1 MTGERILVIME
12 NNKIFSNYIASMQGI
27 TKYISK
33 MSNVKVI
40 MSAAVIAVL
49 IAVCSSLALY
59 AQETAEEAS
68 VSVEEVT
75 TEETSEEDAESE
87 PTEGAA
93 NGEASEEATGE
104 EAEEVVE
111 EAPQVE
117 EKDYRT
123 IMGISSRKIVW
134 VIAELHLMFGAFVLA
149 VPMFVMAIEFVAL
162 KKSKEDPIEAARYDK
177 LGKEFGKLLS
187 AAFATTAA
195 LGGLMAFALMGLYPA
210 FMHDMIRIFHGTMF
224 FYALL
229 FFGETFTLYAWY
241 YSWDRLL
248 HTSAQRWTHIS
259 LCILLNLFGTVIMLA
274 ANSWAT
280 FMMSPSG
287 INMETGYVTS
297 LYHAIWNPLWIPVGI
312 HRIIGNLA
320 FGGFI
325 VGGYAAIKFLKAQS
339 FEEKR
344 HYDWMGY
351 TGNFI
356 GIIGLIPLP
365 FAGYWLGREVY
376 SASAVMGNQMMG
388 GAFSW
393 PFVVQVVMVGLIFT
407 MANFY
412 LWMSMQRMPGV
423 ERYNGLLKYVFAV
436 IAISFAIVVTPHNL
450 PLSGEERAI
459 IGEAYHPFSKYFGVM
474 TGKVAV
480 LNLIILTSFFSF
492 LIYRRVNKGETA
504 HFSTHG
510 KSAKIVIIS
519 TAVLTCLVMGYY
531 AQSLAK
537 ADVDASAM
545 KYIWPLIGL
554 LAFESVALGASA
566 FLTIINRGKLAQ
578 NINYGVTV
586 FTVVLFLG
594 FYGFIV
600 MSKANLVM
608 RYITV
613 TQVIMVLSCMA
624 MNAVIDGYLF
634 RKCKL
639 IGEIKWGKIPVR
651 AQYILI
657 LLCVAIV
664 ILIGVMGFIRSGLR
678 MEWHIYGYMQ
688 DTSPFAFTPSVR
700 ELGLMNGG
708 IVAAFFGLLILVFWL
723 AGLTEK
729 KKVIASEVSG
739 IIPEHKATDGGEI
752 IYDNITARKQSNR
765 ENNSS

>member
-1 MTGERILVIME
+1 MK
-12 NNKIFSNYIASMQGI
+12 NNKTFSNYIASMQGI

-33 MSNVKVI
+33 MTNMRII
-40 MSAAVIAVL
+40 MLAAVL
-49 IAVCSSLALY
+49 IALCSSLALH

-75 TEETSEEDAESE
+75 TEETSEEAAESE
-87 PTEGAA
+87 PTEGAD
-93 NGEASEEATGE
+93 E
-104 EAEEVVE
+104 EAEEAVE

-123 IMGISSRKIVW
+123 IMGISSRKLIW
-134 VIAELHLMFGAFVLA
+134 IIAELHLMFGAFVLA
-149 VPMFVMAIEFVAL
+149 VPMFALAIEFVAV
-162 KKSKEDPIEAARYDK
+162 KKAKENPIEAARYDK

-195 LGGLMAFALMGLYPA
+195 LGGLLAFALLGLYPA
-210 FMHDMIRIFHGTMF
+210 FMHDMVRIFHGTMF

-248 HTSAQRWTHIS
+248 HTAAQRWIHIS
-259 LCILLNLFGTVIMLA
+259 LCILLNLFGTIIMMS

-280 FMMSPSG
+280 FMMAPSG
-287 INMETGYVTS
+287 INMETGFVTS
-297 LYHAIWNPLWIPVGI
+297 LYNAVWNPLWIPVSI
-312 HRIIGNLA
+312 HRLLGNIA

-393 PFVVQVVMVGLIFT
+393 PFIVQIVMVGLIFT
-407 MANFY
+407 MANYY

-423 ERYNGLLKYVFAV
+423 ERYNWLLKYVFAV
-436 IAISFAIVVTPHNL
+436 IAICFAIVVTPHNL

-480 LNLIILTSFFSF
+480 LNFIILTTFFSF

-537 ADVDASAM
+537 ADVDANTM
-545 KYIWPLIGL
+545 KYVWPLIGL

-578 NINYGVTV
+578 NVNYGVTV

-608 RYITV
+608 RFITV
-613 TQVIMVLSCMA
+613 TQVYMVLSCMT

-634 RKCKL
+634 KNCKIL
-639 IGEIKWGKIPVR
+639 GEIRWGKIPVR

-657 LLCVAIV
+657 LMCVGIV

-678 MEWHIYGYMQ
+678 MGWHIYGYMQ
-688 DTSPFAFTPSVR
+688 DTSAFAFTPSVR
-700 ELGLMNGG
+700 TLGLMNGG
-708 IVAAFFGLLILVFWL
+708 IVAGFFGLLILVFWL

-729 KKVIASEVSG
+729 KKKIVPDVSG
-739 IIPEHKATDGGEI
+739 DRI
-752 IYDNITARKQSNR
+752 
-765 ENNSS
+765 

>member
-1 MTGERILVIME
+1 MERMIKNLIT
-12 NNKIFSNYIASMQGI
+12 FSGNIAHMQGM

-33 MSNVKVI
+33 MSNVKII
-40 MSAAVIAVL
+40 MLAAVIAVL
-49 IAVCSSLALY
+49 IALCSSLALH
-59 AQETAEEAS
+59 AQETAEEAF

-75 TEETSEEDAESE
+75 AEETSEEA
-87 PTEGAA
+87 T
-93 NGEASEEATGE
+93 ASEQVEETAGE
-104 EAEEVVE
+104 EAEEAVE

-123 IMGISSRKIVW
+123 IMGISSRKLVW
-134 VIAELHLMFGAFVLA
+134 IIAQLHLMFGAFVLA
-149 VPMFVMAIEFVAL
+149 VPMFALAIEFVAL
-162 KKSKEDPIEAARYDK
+162 KKAKTDPIEAARYDK
-177 LGKEFGKLLS
+177 LGKEFAKLLS

-195 LGGLMAFALMGLYPA
+195 LGGLLAFALLGLYPA

-229 FFGETFTLYAWY
+229 FFGETFTLYAWV

-248 HTSAQRWTHIS
+248 HTAAQRWFHIS
-259 LCILLNLFGTVIMLA
+259 LCILLNLFGTIIMLA

-280 FMMSPSG
+280 FMMAPSG
-287 INMETGYVTS
+287 INMETGFVTS
-297 LYHAIWNPLWIPVGI
+297 LYNAVWNSLWIPVSI
-312 HRIIGNLA
+312 HRLIGNLA

-325 VGGYAAIKFLKAQS
+325 VGGYAAIKFLKAQTL
-339 FEEKR
+339 EEKR

-365 FAGYWLGREVY
+365 FAGYWLGREIY

-393 PFVVQVVMVGLIFT
+393 PFIVQIVMVGLIFT
-407 MANFY
+407 MANYY
-412 LWMSMQRMPGV
+412 LWMGMQRMPGV
-423 ERYNGLLKYVFAV
+423 ERYNWLLKYVFAV
-436 IAISFAIVVTPHNL
+436 IAICFAIVITPHNL

-480 LNLIILTSFFSF
+480 LNLIILTTFFSF
-492 LIYRRVNKGETA
+492 LIYRRANKGETA

-510 KSAKIVIIS
+510 KSAKVVIIS

-537 ADVDASAM
+537 ADVDANTM

-554 LAFESVALGASA
+554 LAFESVALAFSA

-594 FYGFIV
+594 FYGFMV
-600 MSKANLVM
+600 MSTANLVM
-608 RYITV
+608 RFITV
-613 TQVIMVLSCMA
+613 TQVYMVLSCML

-634 RKCKL
+634 KNCKL

-651 AQYILI
+651 AQYVLI
-657 LLCVAIV
+657 LMCLGIV
-664 ILIGVMGFIRSGLR
+664 ILMGVMGFIRSGLR

-688 DTSPFAFTPSVR
+688 DTSAFAFTPSVR
-700 ELGLMNGG
+700 TMGLMTGG

-723 AGLTEK
+723 VGLSEK
-729 KKVIASEVSG
+729 KKKIVPEASD
-739 IIPEHKATDGGEI
+739 HT
-752 IYDNITARKQSNR
+752 
-765 ENNSS
+765 

>member
-1 MTGERILVIME
+1 MPDERITVIMG

-33 MSNVKVI
+33 MTNVKII
-40 MSAAVIAVL
+40 MLAAVIAGL
-49 IAVCSSLALY
+49 IALCSSLALH

-75 TEETSEEDAESE
+75 TEETSEE
-87 PTEGAA
+87 T
-93 NGEASEEATGE
+93 TGE
-104 EAEEVVE
+104 EAGEEEVVE

-123 IMGISSRKIVW
+123 ILGISSRKIIW
-134 VIAELHLMFGAFVLA
+134 IIAELHLMFGAFVLA
-149 VPMFVMAIEFVAL
+149 VPMFALAIEFVAL
-162 KKSKEDPIEAARYDK
+162 KKAKDDPIEAARYDK
-177 LGKEFGKLLS
+177 LGKEFAKLLS

-195 LGGLMAFALMGLYPA
+195 LGGLMAFALLGLYPA

-229 FFGETFTLYAWY
+229 FFGETFTLYAWV
-241 YSWDRLL
+241 YSWDRLS
-248 HTSAQRWTHIS
+248 HTAAQRRFHIS

-280 FMMSPSG
+280 FMMAPSG
-287 INMETGYVTS
+287 IHMETGFVTS
-297 LYHAIWNPLWIPVGI
+297 LYNAVWNPLWIPVAV
-312 HRIIGNLA
+312 HRLMGNLA

-339 FEEKR
+339 FEEKK

-351 TGNFI
+351 TGNFV

-393 PFVVQVVMVGLIFT
+393 PFIVQITMVSLIFT
-407 MANFY
+407 MANYY
-412 LWMSMQRMPGV
+412 LWMGMQRMPGV
-423 ERYNGLLKYVFAV
+423 ERYNSLLKYVFVV
-436 IAISFAIVVTPHNL
+436 IAICFAIVVTPHNL

-480 LNLIILTSFFSF
+480 LNLIILTTFFSF
-492 LIYRRVNKGETA
+492 LIYRRVNKGERA

-510 KSAKIVIIS
+510 MSAKIVIIS
-519 TAVLTCLVMGYY
+519 TAILAVLVMGYY
-531 AQSLAK
+531 AQGLAK
-537 ADVDASAM
+537 ADVDANTL

-554 LAFESVALGASA
+554 LAFESVVLGVSA
-566 FLTIINRGKLAQ
+566 FLTIINRGLLAQ

-586 FTVVLFLG
+586 FSVVLFLG
-594 FYGFIV
+594 FYGFMV

-613 TQVIMVLSCMA
+613 SQVIMVLSCMT

-634 RKCKL
+634 KNCKIL
-639 IGEIKWGKIPVR
+639 GEIRWGKIPVR
-651 AQYILI
+651 AQYILV
-657 LLCVAIV
+657 LLCVGIV

-678 MEWHIYGYMQ
+678 MGWHVYGYMQ

-700 ELGLMNGG
+700 TLGLMNGG
-708 IVAAFFGLLILVFWL
+708 IVVTFFGLLILVFWL

-729 KKVIASEVSG
+729 KKKIVPDVSG
-739 IIPEHKATDGGEI
+739 DRT
-752 IYDNITARKQSNR
+752 
-765 ENNSS
+765 

>member
-1 MTGERILVIME
+1 MERIIKNLIT
-12 NNKIFSNYIASMQGI
+12 FSGNIVHVQGI

-33 MSNVKVI
+33 MTNAKII
-40 MSAAVIAVL
+40 MLAAVIAVL
-49 IAVCSSLALY
+49 IAFCSSLALH
-59 AQETAEEAS
+59 AQETAEETS

-75 TEETSEEDAESE
+75 TEETSEEAAESE
-87 PTEGAA
+87 PTEGAD
-93 NGEASEEATGE
+93 EEKE
-104 EAEEVVE
+104 EAEAE
-111 EAPQVE
+111 EEEEEEAAPQVE

-248 HTSAQRWTHIS
+248 HTAAQRWTHIS

-280 FMMSPSG
+280 FMMAPSG
-287 INMETGYVTS
+287 INMETGFVTS

-312 HRIIGNLA
+312 HRIIGNIA

-388 GAFSW
+388 GTFSW

-407 MANFY
+407 MANYY
-412 LWMSMQRMPGV
+412 LWLSMQRMPGV
-423 ERYNGLLKYVFAV
+423 ERYNWLLKYVFAV
-436 IAISFAIVVTPHNL
+436 IAICFAIVVTPHNL

-480 LNLIILTSFFSF
+480 LNLIILATFFSF

-537 ADVDASAM
+537 ADVDANTL

-554 LAFESVALGASA
+554 LTFESVALGASA

-613 TQVIMVLSCMA
+613 TQVIMVLSCMT

-634 RKCKL
+634 KNCKIL
-639 IGEIKWGKIPVR
+639 GEIKWGKISAR
-651 AQYILI
+651 AQYILV
-657 LLCVAIV
+657 LMCVTIV

-700 ELGLMNGG
+700 TLGLMNGG

-752 IYDNITARKQSNR
+752 IDNNITARKQSNR

>member
-1 MTGERILVIME
+1 MERMVKNLI
-12 NNKIFSNYIASMQGI
+12 NYSGNIVQMQGI
-27 TKYISK
+27 TKCISK
-33 MSNVKVI
+33 MSNVKII
-40 MSAAVIAVL
+40 MLAAVIAVL
-49 IAVCSSLALY
+49 IALCSSYALY
-59 AQETAEEAS
+59 AQETAEE
-68 VSVEEVT
+68 T
-75 TEETSEEDAESE
+75 TEAVATSETAEAASE
-87 PTEGAA
+87 GEGASETVE
-93 NGEASEEATGE
+93 GEAAE
-104 EAEEVVE
+104 EAEEAVE

-117 EKDYRT
+117 EKEYRT
-123 IMGISSRKIVW
+123 FMGMSSRKLIW
-134 VIAELHLMFGAFVLA
+134 FIAELHLMFGAFVLA
-149 VPMFVMAIEFVAL
+149 VPMFALAIEFVAL
-162 KKSKEDPIEAARYDK
+162 KKAKDDPIEAARYDK
-177 LGKEFGKLLS
+177 LGKEFAKLLS

-195 LGGLMAFALMGLYPA
+195 LGGLLAFTLISLYPA
-210 FMHDMIRIFHGTMF
+210 FMHEMIRIFNSTMF

-248 HTSAQRWTHIS
+248 HTATQRWIHIS
-259 LCILLNLFGTVIMLA
+259 LCVLLNLFGTVIMLA

-287 INMETGYVTS
+287 INMETGFVTS
-297 LYHAIWNPLWIPVGI
+297 LYNAVWNPLWIPVAV
-312 HRIIGNLA
+312 HRLLGNLA

-325 VGGYAAIKFLKAQS
+325 VGGYAAIKFLKSQTP
-339 FEEKR
+339 EEKR

-351 TGNFI
+351 TGNFV

-393 PFVVQVVMVGLIFT
+393 PFVVQVTMVGTIFT
-407 MANFY
+407 MANYY
-412 LWMSMQRMPGV
+412 LWMGMQRMPGI

-436 IAISFAIVVTPHNL
+436 IAICFAIVVTPHNL

-480 LNLIILTSFFSF
+480 LNLIILATFFTF
-492 LIYRRVNKGETA
+492 LIYRRVNKGERA

-510 KSAKIVIIS
+510 RSAKIVVIS
-519 TAVLTCLVMGYY
+519 TAVLAALTMGYY
-531 AQSLAK
+531 ALSLSR
-537 ADVDASAM
+537 ADVDANTLN
-545 KYIWPLIGL
+545 YIWPLIGL
-554 LAFESVALGASA
+554 LAFETVVLGVSA
-566 FLTIINRGKLAQ
+566 FLTIINRGLLAQ

-608 RYITV
+608 RFITV
-613 TQVIMVLSCMA
+613 TQVIMVLSCMT

-634 RKCKL
+634 KNSKIL
-639 IGEIKWGKIPVR
+639 GEIKWGKIPVR
-651 AQYILI
+651 AQYILV

-678 MEWHIYGYMQ
+678 MEWHIYGFMQ
-688 DTSPFAFTPSVR
+688 DSSPFAFTPSVR
-700 ELGLMNGG
+700 TLGLMNGG
-708 IVAAFFGLLILVFWL
+708 IVATFLSLVVLVFWL
-723 AGLTEK
+723 AGLTDK
-729 KKVIASEVSG
+729 KKKIVPEVSG
-739 IIPEHKATDGGEI
+739 IVPEPAFTNGGEI
-752 IYDNITARKQSNR
+752 IDSNSTSRKQSNR

>member
-1 MTGERILVIME
+1 MERMIKNLIT
-12 NNKIFSNYIASMQGI
+12 FSGNIVYVQGI
-27 TKYISK
+27 AKYISK
-33 MSNVKVI
+33 MTNVKII
-40 MSAAVIAVL
+40 MLAAVIAVL
-49 IAVCSSLALY
+49 IALCSSLALH
-59 AQETAEEAS
+59 AQETAEEAF

-75 TEETSEEDAESE
+75 AEETSEEA
-87 PTEGAA
+87 T
-93 NGEASEEATGE
+93 ASEQVEETAGE
-104 EAEEVVE
+104 EAEEAVE

-123 IMGISSRKIVW
+123 ILGISSRKIIW

-149 VPMFVMAIEFVAL
+149 VPMFALAIEFVAL
-162 KKSKEDPIEAARYDK
+162 KKAKTDPIEAARYDK
-177 LGKEFGKLLS
+177 LGKEFAKLLS

-195 LGGLMAFALMGLYPA
+195 LGGLLAFALLGLYPA

-229 FFGETFTLYAWY
+229 FFGETFTLYAWV

-248 HTSAQRWTHIS
+248 HTTAQRWFHIS
-259 LCILLNLFGTVIMLA
+259 LCILLNIFGTVIMLA

-280 FMMSPSG
+280 FMMAPSG
-287 INMETGYVTS
+287 INMETGFVTS
-297 LYHAIWNPLWIPVGI
+297 LYNAVWNPLWIPVSI
-312 HRIIGNLA
+312 HRLIGNLA

-325 VGGYAAIKFLKAQS
+325 VGGYAAIKFLKAQTL
-339 FEEKR
+339 EEKR

-351 TGNFI
+351 TGNFV
-356 GIIGLIPLP
+356 GIVGLIPLP

-393 PFVVQVVMVGLIFT
+393 PFIVQITMVSLIFT
-407 MANFY
+407 MANYY
-412 LWMSMQRMPGV
+412 LWMGMQRMPGV
-423 ERYNGLLKYVFAV
+423 ARYNWLLKYVFAI
-436 IAISFAIVVTPHNL
+436 IAICFALVVTPHNL

-480 LNLIILTSFFSF
+480 LNLIILTTFFSF
-492 LIYRRVNKGETA
+492 LIYRRANKGETA

-510 KSAKIVIIS
+510 KSAKVVIIS

-537 ADVDASAM
+537 ADVDANTM

-554 LAFESVALGASA
+554 LAFESVALGFSA
-566 FLTIINRGKLAQ
+566 FLTIINRGLLAQ

-594 FYGFIV
+594 FYGFMV
-600 MSKANLVM
+600 MSTANLVM
-608 RYITV
+608 RFITV
-613 TQVIMVLSCMA
+613 TQVYMVLSCML

-634 RKCKL
+634 KNCKL

-651 AQYILI
+651 AQYVLI
-657 LLCVAIV
+657 LMCLGIV

-688 DTSPFAFTPSVR
+688 DTSAFAFTPSVR
-700 ELGLMNGG
+700 TLGLMNGG

-723 AGLTEK
+723 VGLSEK
-729 KKVIASEVSG
+729 KKKIVPEASD
-739 IIPEHKATDGGEI
+739 HT
-752 IYDNITARKQSNR
+752 
-765 ENNSS
+765 